1 MSFYRKNND
10 TYCLV
15 STVHHIRTYGSYF
28 LKVSL
33 QIPYG
38 SQDSFMF
45 LFITQN
51 RKCLTMRSNQ
61 AKLDIIRIK
70 NDKSI
75 SCPYRRYRQLNYHTQ
90 QIKKYCPDSHN
101 LCFIL
106 IEHIYLF
113 LFYYTVTKPIH
124 IHTSTRLTFC
134 LLRKKP

>member
-1 MSFYRKNND
+1 MTR
-10 TYCLV
+10 TV
-15 STVHHIRTYGSYF
+15 SSALYTISGRTKLLF
-28 LKVSL
+28 KVSL

-61 AKLDIIRIK
+61 AKLGIIRIK
-70 NDKSI
+70 NDKSVN
-75 SCPYRRYRQLNYHTQ
+75 CPYRRYRQLNYHTQ
-90 QIKKYCPDSHN
+90 QIKKYCSDSHN

-106 IEHIYLF
+106 IEHFYLF
-113 LFYYTVTKPIH
+113 LFYYTVTEPIH
-124 IHTSTRLTFC
+124 IHASTRLTFC